1 MDSLSSRKIHV
12 GNEKIVQKL
21 TFSQVDYGYVAILI
35 STLLLALFNFF
46 IDMSQ
51 AADSRDA
58 LAKAIYA
65 GLFDW
70 LVDRINKSLEVGK
83 HGTGKSIVIL
93 DIYGF
98 ESFAV

>member
-1 MDSLSSRKIHV
+1 M
-12 GNEKIVQKL
+12 
-21 TFSQVDYGYVAILI
+21 
-35 STLLLALFNFF
+35 LLLWCSFCNQCLINFF
-46 IDMSQ
+46 TYLTQ

-83 HGTGKSIVIL
+83 NHTGKSIIIL

-98 ESFAV
+98 ESFVVKTEIQL